1 MNSDWFVLQV
11 PRTPN
16 PTQGFSLDYRVLGR
30 QPTALGVLR
39 EFLPRRVWR
48 DLAATTQNKIV
59 VDLNSMLTPRNNRH
73 ANVPITPE
81 LLENIFITRLDMS
94 LKPHH
99 TIKAAYQNKPNWY
112 PKHHHFTIANGNLA
126 ADIAQ
131 LTQFL
136 SAEVRRVWRVNSV
149 LVTDE
154 TIFKWRAHAR
164 RGCGSTSPENHIRM
178 GSSRTECVDGHML
191 KGRSSLCYWTLSRAT
206 RSSTTPA
213 HNRPF

>member
-1 MNSDWFVLQV
+1 MKCSALRYAMRRTLSFARRNYSKQHSLDSELRKRTLKWDELGLVCAAGAKIS
-11 PRTPN
+11 PPTPN

-99 TIKAAYQNKPNWY
+99 TIKAAYQNVPLSSPHLSEYLTYRNLIGIPNITTSLLPTGIWQL
-112 PKHHHFTIANGNLA
+112 ISLNLLSSS
-126 ADIAQ
+126 Q
-131 LTQFL
+131 L
-136 SAEVRRVWRVNSV
+136 
-149 LVTDE
+149 
-154 TIFKWRAHAR
+154 K
-164 RGCGSTSPENHIRM
+164 
-178 GSSRTECVDGHML
+178 
-191 KGRSSLCYWTLSRAT
+191 
-206 RSSTTPA
+206 
-213 HNRPF
+213 